1 MNKLLALL
9 FLSFTIA
16 CSAWA
21 EKYDYVRL
29 FIDPN
34 SSDQTTVSVK
44 VDYYTELNFT
54 LYESLELGEGE
65 AAKIVSLPNSYS
77 IMSAVGY
84 LVLVNELGTFAYD
97 TSGHEGAY
105 FSTQTIVG
113 PGKIYAAWRHGSEF
127 IGSPDTP
134 NESCITLS
142 IDKADY
148 NKHEYAKLIFDPNEN
163 LTLYHEQV
171 VTGSSSGYPEGSSWR
186 KYLSGTGIT
195 LNSGD
200 YAQVIGFSTPFGPDL
215 VLDTGDK
222 KIPYPVQTWSNSRT
236 DLPNSENII
245 VGEGQLYAG
254 AEADPGDDIQE
265 ADIRCVD
272 LRIVRASQTG
282 SKTLAWNGSDWAS
295 TGDSQQANN
304 SEGSVEYDNLLGW
317 AYFTDSNWVYSYSK
331 LSWYYLHGTADGL
344 YAWNA
349 NLPDSGWFKLR

>member
-1 MNKLLALL
+1 MNKPLALL
-9 FLSFTIA
+9 FLSFTVV

-34 SSDQTTVSVK
+34 SGDQTTVSVK
-44 VDYYTELNFT
+44 VDYNTNLNFT
-54 LYESLELGEGE
+54 LYESVELGEGE
-65 AAKIVSLPNSYS
+65 AAKIVSLPVSSN
-77 IMSAVGY
+77 IMTAVGY
-84 LVLVNELGTFAYD
+84 LVLVNEYGTFAYD
-97 TSGHEGAY
+97 TSGHEGTWY
-105 FSTQTIVG
+105 SSQTIVG
-113 PGKIYAAWRHGSEF
+113 PGKIYAAWRKESEF
-127 IGSPDTP
+127 IGSSDTP

-171 VTGSSSGYPEGSSWR
+171 TTDGSRRE
-186 KYLSGTGIT
+186 YLSGSGLT

-200 YAQVIGFSTPFGPDL
+200 YAQVIGFSAPFGPDL

-222 KIPYPVQTWSNSRT
+222 KIPYPLNTWSNFRT

-254 AEADPGDDIQE
+254 AEADPGYDLSEDVK
-265 ADIRCVD
+265 CVD
-272 LRIVRASQTG
+272 LRIIRASKTG
-282 SKTLAWNGSDWAS
+282 SKTLAWNGTGWAS
-295 TGDSQQANN
+295 TSDSQLANN
-304 SEGSVEYDNLLGW
+304 SGGSVEYNNLLGW
-317 AYFTDSNWVYSYSK
+317 AYFTDTNWVYSYTN
-331 LSWYYLHGTADGL
+331 LSWYYLHGTSDGL

-349 NLPDSGWFKLR
+349 NLPDSGWFKLN